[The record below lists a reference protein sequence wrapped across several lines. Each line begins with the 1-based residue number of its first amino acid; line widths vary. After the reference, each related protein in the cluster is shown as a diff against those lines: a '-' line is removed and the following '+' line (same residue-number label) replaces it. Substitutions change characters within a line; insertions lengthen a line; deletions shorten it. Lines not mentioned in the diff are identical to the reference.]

1 MDVLYTMKENQFL
14 LNLDSDLPGSPLA
27 MAIGIST
34 QNERFLVRN
43 PLFGAVFPGIET
55 PHQLLA
61 QVTSKSDNKTVV
73 TFNDTSWELL
83 EFGINHRETLFL
95 LRNITFEMLAL
106 KQLKKQLQE
115 LTGTYEIY
123 QQLLGKELPVG
134 ILIVSENY
142 DVSFANHTIKGFFR
156 IHAKL
161 NLKKCY
167 NFVGEIKP
175 CEGCILK
182 SVQQDAQKNKKTFVT
197 ENGNRL
203 ITAEIH
209 RAKDKF
215 IIIFRDTTKEI
226 NLIQEIKKQQEE
238 LENANRL
245 IAEQNDILKRLSNI
259 NVRIGQMRD
268 LEAILEAVITS
279 IIETFQC
286 EKGAILLFNESGKI
300 KNAHFTGEITESERN
315 RIIHSIAGR
324 SVRGSA
330 PATMSRECEIFLLPE
345 DSSGIMAEPGTS
357 LYTVQEMVD
366 KGKLIGCL
374 FLYRPGKV
382 MDRSILELFLM
393 QVNDLLENL
402 ELQRKLEEVAQ
413 TDGLTGVFNRYY
425 FDKRFAEETELS
437 LRYGQPLSLILTD
450 LNGLK
455 AINDHIG
462 HEAGDLLLGHTARLL
477 SKNIRS
483 ADAIY
488 RIGGDEFVI
497 LLSNCSRTQLEEVT
511 QRFKEIQENAS
522 FALKGETFP
531 IRFSLG
537 GACSTEVEHTRLK
550 DEADKRM
557 YVDKENYYKTQ
568 KKYR

>member
-1 MDVLYTMKENQFL
+1 MNENRFVLNFDTDFA
-14 LNLDSDLPGSPLA
+14 DSPLA
-27 MAIGIST
+27 LAIGT
-34 QNERFLVRN
+34 KDHQQPFRFSNRI
-43 PLFGAVFPGIET
+43 FTGMFPGILL
-55 PHQLLA
+55 PQQLLA
-61 QVTSKSDNKTVV
+61 LISTKSDSKTVV
-73 TFNDTSWELL
+73 SFNDTSWELM
-83 EFGINHRETLFL
+83 EYGVNPEETIYL

-106 KQLKKQLQE
+106 KQLKKQLHE

-134 ILIVSENY
+134 ILIVSPNY
-142 DVSFANHTIKGFFR
+142 DVSFANHTLKSFFR

-175 CEGCILK
+175 CDGCILK
-182 SVQQDAQKNKKTFVT
+182 SVQQDAQKNKKTFIL
-197 ENGNRL
+197 EGGNRL

-209 RAKDKF
+209 PARDKF
-215 IIIFRDTTKEI
+215 IIIFRETTKEI
-226 NLIQEIKKQQEE
+226 NLIKEIKKQQEE

-268 LEAILEAVITS
+268 LNTILATVVDS

-300 KNAHFTGEITESERN
+300 KNAHFTSLIEEAEQN
-315 RIIHSIAGR
+315 RIILSIASR
-324 SVRGSA
+324 SVRDSS
-330 PATMSRECEIFLLPE
+330 PATMSRACEDFLHLEETNSHLPE
-345 DSSGIMAEPGTS
+345 HTS
-357 LYTVQEMVD
+357 NVYTVQEMID

-382 MDRSILELFLM
+382 MDKSILELFLM
-393 QVNDLLENL
+393 QVNDFLENL

-425 FDKRFAEETELS
+425 FDKRFAEEIQLS
-437 LRYGQPLSLILTD
+437 LRFGQPLSLILVD
-450 LNGLK
+450 VNGLK
-455 AINDHIG
+455 AINDNVG
-462 HEAGDLLLGHTARLL
+462 HEAGDMLISQTARLL
-477 SKNIRS
+477 NKNIRS
-483 ADAIY
+483 VDAIY

-497 LLSNCSRTQLEEVT
+497 LLSNCSETQLEEVIH
-511 QRFKEIQENAS
+511 RFKEIQEDA
-522 FALKGETFP
+522 FFDCKGVQYP

-537 GACSTEVEHTRLK
+537 GACSSVVEHTQLK

-557 YVDKENYYKTQ
+557 YEDKENYYKTH